1 MKVKKNKGFTLVE
14 LIIVIAIIG
23 ILAAVLIPSISGYIT
38 KARRSNDVQL
48 AGAMTNE
55 VQNYCAKYDID
66 QSKLLGTDIRTILL
80 YREFDLT
87 PRKDEWTFVYNIETK
102 KVEVMDIEEGIVVFA
117 NTPANPLDPTHI
129 EDNYFLIGKG
139 TNNIELAVDLLCNL
153 SVVGDY
159 DNARGYVLGTEYQEV
174 IEAFDPD
181 NTLYI
186 IGGGIVTSAE
196 APANISKVVCTE
208 LVTHLPKLVKNS
220 VDFSTANL
228 PTILPQVLRT
238 SEVANSKFPN
248 AKVVDV
254 SKVNKI
260 DLKQL
265 GFEYYNNP
273 NEVRDFVYKFQLGK
287 HVVDSKLQVFSDEIV
302 SILKIN
308 DSTDDYAVKRKFTI
322 SYYNEDGLFAIGH
335 IYYSVNQAI
344 VLQ

>member
-55 VQNYCAKYDID
+55 IQNYCAKYDLD
-66 QSKLLGTDIRTILL
+66 VKNLLGTDIRTILL
-80 YREFDLT
+80 YRGFDLE
-87 PRKDEWTFVYNIETK
+87 PRRDDWTFVFDRTST
-102 KVEVMDIEEGIVVFA
+102 KVEVVDFNEGGVFA
-117 NTPANPLDPTHI
+117 DEVHVPLDPTHVV
-129 EDNYFLIGKG
+129 ENYFLLGKG
-139 TNNIELAVDLLCNL
+139 ESRIEKAVDILCNL

-159 DNARGYVLGTEYQEV
+159 ANARGYVLGTEYLKV
-174 IEAFDPD
+174 IEAFNPD

-196 APANISKVVCTE
+196 APANIEKVVCTE
-208 LVTHLPKLVKNS
+208 LVTHLPKLVKNYEA
-220 VDFSTANL
+220 FI
-228 PTILPQVLRT
+228 PTTNLPQVLRT

-265 GFEYYNNP
+265 GFEYKDDEPGAN
-273 NEVRDFVYKFQLGK
+273 FVYKFQLGK
-287 HVVDSKLQVFSDEIV
+287 YVVDSKLQVFSDEIISV
-302 SILKIN
+302 LKIS
-308 DSTDDYAVKRKFTI
+308 DSTNDYAVKRKFTI
-322 SYYNEDGLFAIGH
+322 SYYNEDGLFATGY

-344 VLQ
+344 ELE

>member
-55 VQNYCAKYDID
+55 VQNYCAKYDLD
-66 QSKLLGTDIRTILL
+66 VNNLLGTDIRTILL
-80 YREFDLT
+80 YRGFDLK
-87 PRKDEWTFVYNIETK
+87 PRKDDWTFVYNITTK
-102 KVEVMDIEEGIVVFA
+102 KVEVVDFNEGGVFA
-117 NTPANPLDPTHI
+117 ALNYEPLDPTHI
-129 EDNYFLIGKG
+129 EKNYFLLGKG
-139 TNNIELAVDLLCNL
+139 ESGIERAVDMLCNL
-153 SVVGDY
+153 SVATDFDSALGLVTDSDY
-159 DNARGYVLGTEYQEV
+159 LEVLNE
-174 IEAFDPD
+174 FDPD

-186 IGGGIVTSAE
+186 IGGGIVTSST
-196 APANISKVVCTE
+196 PGTLTKVVCTE

-220 VDFSTANL
+220 VDFAPNI
-228 PTILPQVLRT
+228 PTTNLPQVLRT

-265 GFEYYNNP
+265 GFEYKDDDPDAN
-273 NEVRDFVYKFQLGK
+273 FVYKFQLGK
-287 HVVDSKLQVFSDEIV
+287 YVVDSKLQVFSDEIV
-302 SILKIN
+302 SILKIK

-344 VLQ
+344 VLPQ

>member
-1 MKVKKNKGFTLVE
+1 MVKKNKGFTLVE

-55 VQNYCAKYDID
+55 IQNYCAKYDLD
-66 QSKLLGTDIRTILL
+66 VNNLLGTDIRTILL
-80 YREFDLT
+80 YRGFDLK
-87 PRKDEWTFVYNIETK
+87 PRKDDWTFVYNLQTK
-102 KVEVMDIEEGIVVFA
+102 KVEVVDFNEGGVFA
-117 NTPANPLDPTHI
+117 DEEYVPKDPTHI
-129 EDNYFLIGKG
+129 MKHYFLLGKG
-139 TNNIELAVDLLCNL
+139 DSDIEKAVDIICNL
-153 SVVGDY
+153 SIIEDY
-159 DNARGYVLGTEYQEV
+159 TTALNLVSRTIFADV
-174 IEAFDPD
+174 IEAFNPTK
-181 NTLYI
+181 TLYI
-186 IGGGIVTSAE
+186 INGGIVTSAE
-196 APANISKVVCTE
+196 APANIEKVVCTE

-265 GFEYYNNP
+265 GFEYKDDEPGAN
-273 NEVRDFVYKFQLGK
+273 FVYKFQLGK
-287 HVVDSKLQVFSDEIV
+287 YVVDSKLQVFSDEILSV
-302 SILKIN
+302 LKVEDGSN
-308 DSTDDYAVKRKFTI
+308 DYMVKRKFTI
-322 SYYNEDGLFAIGH
+322 TYYNEDGLYAIG
-335 IYYSVNQAI
+335 SI
-344 VLQ
+344 VYAVKETLPA